1 MAWVYILTSR
11 AMPGLVKIGS
21 TKLPPE
27 ERARQ
32 LSTTAVR
39 RPSQRQRMGSTA
51 RVAFRNRFLFR
62 ASNSAADCETAL
74 VAGKSP
80 EAYPQNTGVDIRDRG
95 GPPAGPTGMHRIRLP
110 PAQPFRIKVIG
121 GSAQRSIRLSGNRQS
136 RTEPRI

>member
-11 AMPGLVKIGS
+11 AMAGLVKIGS

-51 RVAFRNRFLFR
+51 ARGFQKSFLV
-62 ASNSAADCETAL
+62 SSE
-74 VAGKSP
+74 
-80 EAYPQNTGVDIRDRG
+80 
-95 GPPAGPTGMHRIRLP
+95 
-110 PAQPFRIKVIG
+110 
-121 GSAQRSIRLSGNRQS
+121 
-136 RTEPRI
+136 